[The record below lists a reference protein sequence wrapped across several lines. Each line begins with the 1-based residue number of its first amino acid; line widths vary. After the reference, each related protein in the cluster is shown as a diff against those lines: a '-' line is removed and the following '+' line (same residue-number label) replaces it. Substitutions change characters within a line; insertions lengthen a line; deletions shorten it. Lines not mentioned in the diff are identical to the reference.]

1 MQKDR
6 FDLEKSSKRDIGA
19 RGSLQSMIGLAEEAL
34 LGSVNCIW
42 TRVLGG
48 FVYFSLS
55 GDLFH
60 GAPALYLAVLETWGH
75 RVDLSIGWQIQKQI

>member
-6 FDLEKSSKRDIGA
+6 FDLEKSRKGDNGVS
-19 RGSLQSMIGLAEEAL
+19 GSLQRMIGLAEEAL
-34 LGSVNCIW
+34 PGSVNCIW

-48 FVYFSLS
+48 FIYSSLS
-55 GDLFH
+55 GDLFY
-60 GAPALYLAVLETWGH
+60 GAPTLYLAVLETWGH